1 MHLTTTS
8 QTMFLFHY
16 LFWCKFKDG
25 NHTDTSSWLI
35 SPPFCHIL
43 HCCFLKLLT
52 WPIFFILMVMMR
64 WVKLVRYFGVTSFPH
79 ILLTPKRLSKTIW
92 TGITG
97 IDRSEPHACS
107 KSATLFESVVEK
119 LPWFWLFIHT
129 YTAISET
136 GLVYGIALFCINSMY
151 KFHIIYCYL
160 SSYLRGISVFGCYS
174 SYLEGVIFVT
184 SFFIKVLGVHLLVLL
199 KSC

>member
-1 MHLTTTS
+1 MQIQRWQPYRHVQLTYFTAILS
-8 QTMFLFHY
+8 HSSLLFPQALDLAH
-16 LFWCKFKDG
+16 F
-25 NHTDTSSWLI
+25 
-35 SPPFCHIL
+35 
-43 HCCFLKLLT
+43 
-52 WPIFFILMVMMR
+52 FFILMVMMR